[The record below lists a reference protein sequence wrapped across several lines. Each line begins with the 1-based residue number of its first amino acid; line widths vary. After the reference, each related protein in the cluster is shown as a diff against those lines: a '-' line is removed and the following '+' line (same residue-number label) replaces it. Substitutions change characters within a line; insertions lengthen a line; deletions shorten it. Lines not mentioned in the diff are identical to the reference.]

1 MPIKEISAPDKSVE
15 IFKDWVSK
23 NKLGR
28 PRKRPYKYE
37 EAVPHKVFHANVND
51 IIAGKGFENAQLVA
65 WRHLHTDGKG
75 HHAIVEV
82 RVGEKEDEHFLQETH
97 HGPLVIEQKEILP
110 QLKLIEELE
119 KEHYEFSLL
128 RIFSLKIH
136 TIWLRAS
143 NREDDYFIPFSPCFY
158 GLVAGKLYTSKEFL
172 KRVKTAAQKFY
183 NQMKDQHEDDM
194 KGG

>member
-1 MPIKEISAPDKSVE
+1 MPIKEISAPDKSVD

-23 NKLGR
+23 HKLGR

-37 EAVPHKVFHANVND
+37 EAVPHKVFHANLND

-75 HHAIVEV
+75 HHAVVEV
-82 RVGEKEDEHFLQETH
+82 RIGEKEDEHFLQETH

-119 KEHYEFSLL
+119 KEHFEFCLL
-128 RIFSLKIH
+128 RMFALKIH

-143 NREDDYFIPFSPCFY
+143 EREDDYFIPFSPCFY
-158 GLVAGKLYTSKEFL
+158 GLVAGKLYTSKDFL
-172 KRVKTAAQKFY
+172 KIVKTAAQMFY
-183 NQMKDQHEDDM
+183 QQMNDQNEDDM